1 MRPTWTLRP
10 QQYTP
15 DDGHFANVE
24 MVLVTT
30 AAMRKVGRADIAAAL
45 AALATASTTRRLDHL
60 QVLERNVDGVRLY
73 AIDDGDAVTILLPDD
88 W

>member
-1 MRPTWTLRP
+1 MTPTWTLRP
-10 QQYTP
+10 QEYTP

-30 AAMRKVGRADIAAAL
+30 AALRKVGRADIAAAL
-45 AALATASTTRRLDHL
+45 AALSTAGITQRLDHL
-60 QVLERNVDGVRLY
+60 QVLERKDGVRLY
-73 AIDDGDAVTILLPDD
+73 AIDDGDAVTLLLPDD